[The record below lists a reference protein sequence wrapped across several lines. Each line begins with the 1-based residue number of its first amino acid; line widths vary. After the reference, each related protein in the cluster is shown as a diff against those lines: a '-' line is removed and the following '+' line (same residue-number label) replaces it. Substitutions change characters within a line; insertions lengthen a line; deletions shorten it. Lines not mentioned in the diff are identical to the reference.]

1 MSPSIQSRGS
11 DPGVRPLTAIP
22 IYDSDP
28 AKTAGKLSSYPGWYR
43 VCSTAGRLRLV
54 IFSAA
59 APAQVDHLLSR
70 LAIDLPEV
78 TLTGVLYETER
89 PGLTL
94 RRRLW
99 RVLKL
104 LHDLQ
109 FLAFL
114 WHKVTSGIERV
125 LQAALDEA
133 LRFIH
138 AAPRHPNPPPPSLDT
153 VISKWTARG
162 VPFHVTA
169 DAHAP
174 DSLRFVEGLNADIG
188 LIYGTRILK
197 PVLYSIPR
205 RGSINI
211 HKHKLPDYRGG
222 GAPGLWALRDGCAV
236 QTITVHRVVQQVDA
250 GAVLMERAFPIEPFD
265 TLDSLQ
271 LKSDV
276 TGMDLIV
283 DVLRA
288 EYLGR
293 SIERPQP
300 AGGRVYKGLQPHQV
314 HAIERNVRS
323 SRVRWRPAY
332 SRPSAKLLV
341 RLFLLPL
348 LAFRNHQRRRARR
361 FPVII
366 LFHHLVCD
374 RPKHMGIPTAQYARH
389 VRYLKRHY
397 RIVPLP
403 EAVAL
408 LQRGEV
414 DVPTVV
420 LTLDDGYAENL
431 TGLRAV
437 AECEGVPVT
446 ICVCTRHVSDRSELA
461 HDLTR
466 SERGFASMGWSDVRF
481 LDRHGVTIASH
492 TRTHFNCGSGDYATL
507 AAEIASSK
515 SDLESELGHPIEV
528 FAFPK
533 GRPENISPLAH
544 QIAVQ
549 NYPVVMSAAGGSN
562 TGPLTFPMHLRRF
575 SHPDSL
581 LELELQLQEILD
593 RPPSVI
599 AMPPMVSPHAD
610 SPALGA
616 GTS

>member
-1 MSPSIQSRGS
+1 M
-11 DPGVRPLTAIP
+11 
-22 IYDSDP
+22 
-28 AKTAGKLSSYPGWYR
+28 
-43 VCSTAGRLRLV
+43 RLV
-54 IFSAA
+54 IYSSAA
-59 APAQVDHLLSR
+59 PHRLDHLLSR
-70 LAIDLPEV
+70 LAIDLPEI
-78 TLTGVLYETER
+78 TLAGVLYETER
-89 PGLTL
+89 PGLGPA
-94 RRRLW
+94 RRLW

-114 WHKVTSGIERV
+114 WHKASVAAARIV
-125 LQAALDEA
+125 QAVADKA
-133 LRFIH
+133 LRLVH
-138 AAPRHPNPPPPSLDT
+138 AGPRHPNPPSPSLDT
-153 VISKWTARG
+153 VVSTWTARG
-162 VPFHVTA
+162 VKFQVTR

-174 DSLRFVEGLNADIG
+174 ESLRFVEGLDADIG
-188 LIYGTRILK
+188 LIYATRILR
-197 PVLYSIPR
+197 PPLYSIPR

-211 HKHKLPDYRGG
+211 HKHKLPDYRGS
-222 GAPGLWALRDGCAV
+222 GAPGLWELRDECPA

-265 TLDSLQ
+265 TLESLQ

-276 TGMDLIV
+276 IGVDLIIE
-283 DVLRA
+283 VLRD

-293 SIERPQP
+293 LVERPQP

-314 HAIERNVRS
+314 YALERSIRA
-323 SRVRWRPAY
+323 SRRRWRPAY
-332 SRPSAKLLV
+332 SRPSAKLLA
-341 RLFLLPL
+341 RLLLLPL
-348 LAFRNHQRRRARR
+348 LAVRNHQRRRARR
-361 FPVII
+361 FPIII

-389 VRYLKRHY
+389 VAYLKRHY
-397 RIVPLP
+397 RIVSLP
-403 EAVAL
+403 QAVDL

-466 SERGFASMGWSDVRF
+466 SERGFASMGWTDVRY

-515 SDLESELGHPIEV
+515 CDLESELGHPVEV
-528 FAFPK
+528 FAFPM
-533 GRPENISPLAH
+533 GRPENISTLAH
-544 QIAVQ
+544 QIALQ

-562 TGPLTFPMHLRRF
+562 TGPMKLPMHLRRF

-581 LELELQLQEILD
+581 LELELQLQEVLD

-599 AMPPMVSPHAD
+599 AMPPMVTPHAD
-610 SPALGA
+610 TPALGA
-616 GTS
+616 GTT